1 MEIKTRLTHQIKISE
16 MSIEFFINETIKFID
31 ISIMKNL

>member
-1 MEIKTRLTHQIKISE
+1 MEIKTRLTYQIKISE